1 MNRALQFAKASA
13 RRMRLMILVGSL
25 IYGESIIRKEFF
37 LRRITTL
44 SLYVYGIIAV
54 LAKLEAARKSGRSI
68 NAELNILAYYL
79 EEARQTRR
87 LNQRVLSTRQE
98 RLHSKI
104 SAAIV
109 NGISGSGVSQEAN

>member
-1 MNRALQFAKASA
+1 M
-13 RRMRLMILVGSL
+13 
-25 IYGESIIRKEFF
+25 
-37 LRRITTL
+37 
-44 SLYVYGIIAV
+44 

-104 SAAIV
+104 TSAIV
-109 NGISGSGVSQEAN
+109 SGISGSGVSQDAN